1 MRMRLQVR
9 RDVALVV
16 GIPLLVIT
24 IVLVILLLVVVGVD
38 VVPLVHFVHHG
49 AGPDAVPVTMV
60 MGGVGVLLVVIVIV
74 VIADGILFRPSPPSS
89 SSSTLG
95 R

>member
-1 MRMRLQVR
+1 MRMWLQVR

-16 GIPLLVIT
+16 GIPLLVV
-24 IVLVILLLVVVGVD
+24 IVVLVVVGVD

-49 AGPDAVPVTMV
+49 AGPDAVPVTIRS
-60 MGGVGVLLVVIVIV
+60 GVGVLFIVMVMAVIIMV

-89 SSSTLG
+89 SS
-95 R
+95 